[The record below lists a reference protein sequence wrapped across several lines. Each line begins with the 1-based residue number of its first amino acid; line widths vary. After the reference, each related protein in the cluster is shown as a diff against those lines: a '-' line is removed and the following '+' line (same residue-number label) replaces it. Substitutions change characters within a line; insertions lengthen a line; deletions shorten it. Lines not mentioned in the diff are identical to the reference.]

1 MTPLFAL
8 VLTICSNTTD
18 CTDVIKGVYNTK
30 SECEFIIYQE
40 RYFNAE
46 CYPSDAVLQMGETE
60 VTSINP

>member
-1 MTPLFAL
+1 M
-8 VLTICSNTTD
+8 ICSSNTD
-18 CTDVIKGVYNTK
+18 CIDVIKGVYDTK

-46 CYPSDAVLQMGETE
+46 CYPSDSFLQMGETE

>member
-8 VLTICSNTTD
+8 VLTICSSNTD
-18 CTDVIKGVYNTK
+18 CVDVIKGVYDTK
-30 SECEFIIYQE
+30 SECELIIYQE

-46 CYPSDAVLQMGETE
+46 CYPSDAVLQMDETE